1 MLIHPSTP
9 PLRQIA
15 LLTLVL
21 AAVACDAPDDA
32 DDGEGAG
39 SSSTGDGEED
49 ARLPDGPSLPL
60 ADVLNPARWNPVD
73 VGVLS
78 HDGSCPLNSTYFE
91 IKLDNE
97 DTANKNAR
105 SGWIGKSAQNVHF
118 TWFRF
123 CSVDGNQLLNL
134 AANNDKTGH
143 YMVLKLGTNCPNGSF
158 NVVRFIDTQD
168 VGDDSYV
175 NDGDG
180 PNARTGTGVRLHFC
194 MFRGGA
200 ATMADF
206 PTFETGFKYGV
217 FARDMV
223 KTLPNGAG
231 NIFTDDENSANA
243 NDYEAVG
250 FQGDATRI
258 ITSGAD
264 TRFYLARVR

>member
-1 MLIHPSTP
+1 MFIHSSTP
-9 PLRQIA
+9 HPRQIA

-21 AAVACDAPDDA
+21 AAAACDDPTDA
-32 DDGEGAG
+32 DDGEDAG
-39 SSSTGDGEED
+39 SSSTGDAD
-49 ARLPDGPSLPL
+49 ASLADDPSLPL

-78 HDGSCPLNSTYFE
+78 HDGSCPLNSTYFA
-91 IKLDNE
+91 IMLDNE

-105 SGWIGKSAQNVHF
+105 TGWTGKSTQNAHY

-123 CSVDGNQLLNL
+123 CSVDGYQLRNL
-134 AANNDKTGH
+134 AANNDKTKH

-158 NVVRFIDTQD
+158 DVERFIDTQD
-168 VGDDSYV
+168 TNDESYV

-194 MFRGGA
+194 LFRGGVA
-200 ATMADF
+200 PMDKF
-206 PTFETGFKYGV
+206 PEFEAGFKYGV
-217 FARDMV
+217 FARDMT

-231 NIFTDDENSANA
+231 NIFTDDENSSNQNSYDAEG
-243 NDYEAVG
+243 YL
-250 FQGDATRI
+250 GDATRI

-264 TRFYLARVR
+264 TRFYMARVR